1 MTLKGVAKF
10 KWKLTYGLKNNTRNL
25 LNFHASIW
33 KPEHFHFDWIHL
45 SKACKY
51 LDEKY
56 DTEKSHDTEEWCK
69 FEDKLAPGSKN
80 DMRNFVNFNGS
91 SGKSGNLYFDVLL
104 LPIAHKVSA

>member
-1 MTLKGVAKF
+1 MRAFESLNIFTLIG
-10 KWKLTYGLKNNTRNL
+10 
-25 LNFHASIW
+25 SIC
-33 KPEHFHFDWIHL
+33 P
-45 SKACKY
+45 KACKY

-91 SGKSGNLYFDVLL
+91 SGKSGNLHFDVLL